1 MRDDNALVQVGETI
15 FPKVLKNNNI
25 ETQQVDNCFVFYR
38 KTLSLVKERRSFN
51 FAILKSI
58 LSFSH
63 FAHYWYY
70 WPFLGPECFFSK
82 AGVLFNWLYL
92 ILFKCGFLSNRYWLT
107 RRMRNV
113 MIDEV
118 YDKEKWNCNV
128 CCDKISK
135 IFSKAPNV
143 VY

>member
-1 MRDDNALVQVGETI
+1 MIMLSCKLAKQY
-15 FPKVLKNNNI
+15 FPKFWRTTTSKLSKWTIVLFSI
-25 ETQQVDNCFVFYR
+25 EKLCLLWRKDDPSISPYWNLFYR
-38 KTLSLVKERRSFN
+38 LATLPT
-51 FAILKSI
+51 IGI
-58 LSFSH
+58 IDH
-63 FAHYWYY
+63 FWDQSV
-70 WPFLGPECFFSK
+70 FFSK

-128 CCDKISK
+128 CCDKIST

>member
-1 MRDDNALVQVGETI
+1 MIMLSCKLAKQY
-15 FPKVLKNNNI
+15 FPKFWRTTTSKLSKWTIVLFSI
-25 ETQQVDNCFVFYR
+25 EKLCLLWR
-38 KTLSLVKERRSFN
+38 KDDPSFFN

-63 FAHYWYY
+63 FAHSWYY
-70 WPFLGPECFFSK
+70 WPFLGPKCFFSK

-107 RRMRNV
+107 RRIRNA

-128 CCDKISK
+128 CCDKIST